1 MRSEAIIMKAN
12 GRINTKQ
19 ALADSMKQLLRKMPM
34 ERITIKDITDMAGVI
49 RPTFY
54 NHFSDKYE
62 LLEYIIREDLLR
74 PVRPLLLNHMLTE
87 GLTLLFS
94 NLKNDREFY
103 VNAVRIEGQNSFES
117 IAQHEVTKLLL
128 DVMDELYDGRHYRY
142 VWLSRDIV
150 AEYYAQSM
158 CYVAITWIKRD
169 FMIEPKELSEIYEY
183 LTRNSMMDVLKE
195 FS

>member
-1 MRSEAIIMKAN
+1 MKTN
-12 GRINTKQ
+12 GRKNTKQ

-34 ERITIKDITDMAGVI
+34 EKITIKDITDMAGVI

-74 PVRPLLLNHMLTE
+74 PVRPLLMNHMITE

-117 IAQHEVTKLLL
+117 IARGEVTKLLL
-128 DVMDELYDGRHYRY
+128 DVTDELYGGRHYRY

-150 AEYYAQSM
+150 AEFYAQSM

-183 LTRNSMMDVLKE
+183 LTRSTMMDVLKE
-195 FS
+195 FA